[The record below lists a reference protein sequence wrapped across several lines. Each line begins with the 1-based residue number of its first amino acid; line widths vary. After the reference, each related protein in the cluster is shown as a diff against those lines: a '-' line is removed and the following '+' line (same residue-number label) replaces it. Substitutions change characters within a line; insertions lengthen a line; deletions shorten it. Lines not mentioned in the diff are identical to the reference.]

1 MVVWWCWLGG
11 GDGGGLVFSGD
22 GLEVEVIK
30 SGGGG
35 SVVVVVVEYGGLVVL
50 VRWLFGGVG

>member
-1 MVVWWCWLGG
+1 MVYGGVGG
-11 GDGGGLVFSGD
+11 GCDGWVVSED
-22 GLEVEVIK
+22 SLEMEVIK

-50 VRWLFGGVG
+50 VRWW

>member
-50 VRWLFGGVG
+50 VRWW